1 MKLTLRQLFFIV
13 LFLGLFL
20 MTLRPIADPDFWW
33 HLRTGQ
39 LIFQTRAIPHIDPFS
54 FTKAG
59 GVWITHEWLS
69 ELIIYLLFKLGG
81 YGLLIFAFSILITGA
96 FYFSYLRAPMKSRP
110 YIAGFAL
117 LLGALSTA
125 PTWGVRPQMLSLFFA
140 SLFLYFLDH
149 YQTSAKLK
157 FILPLPLLT
166 LLWVNLHAGYL
177 IGLSLIAFFIIG
189 GLTDLLL
196 LEFQIIKHPY
206 PSPTLRSILILCGT
220 LAICILVTII
230 NPNGIKILTYPFQT
244 LFSPSMQQFIQEWFS
259 PDFHQ
264 IIWLPFA
271 FIILGLI
278 GLGMVSK
285 KSISPTNII
294 LTLVFG
300 YAALRS
306 MRNIPFFAISVIPIL
321 AEQVDSMIEIR
332 TNGRTPSRMFHYLVP
347 PLLAILVLLTGLRF
361 FQVARSQSQTES
373 DSFPKAAVDWILSNR
388 PSGNIFN
395 SYGWGGYLIWRAYPE
410 YKVFI
415 DGRADVYGDSF
426 LYDYMT
432 IYRSEP
438 GWEDKL
444 KNQGV
449 QTVIV
454 EPNAPLANTLL
465 ASQSWKIVFEDKI
478 SVIFK
483 R

>member
-1 MKLTLRQLFFIV
+1 
-13 LFLGLFL
+13 
-20 MTLRPIADPDFWW
+20 
-33 HLRTGQ
+33 
-39 LIFQTRAIPHIDPFS
+39 
-54 FTKAG
+54 
-59 GVWITHEWLS
+59 
-69 ELIIYLLFKLGG
+69 
-81 YGLLIFAFSILITGA
+81 
-96 FYFSYLRAPMKSRP
+96 
-110 YIAGFAL
+110 
-117 LLGALSTA
+117 
-125 PTWGVRPQMLSLFFA
+125 
-140 SLFLYFLDH
+140 
-149 YQTSAKLK
+149 
-157 FILPLPLLT
+157 
-166 LLWVNLHAGYL
+166 
-177 IGLSLIAFFIIG
+177 
-189 GLTDLLL
+189 
-196 LEFQIIKHPY
+196 
-206 PSPTLRSILILCGT
+206 
-220 LAICILVTII
+220 
-230 NPNGIKILTYPFQT
+230 
-244 LFSPSMQQFIQEWFS
+244 
-259 PDFHQ
+259 
-264 IIWLPFA
+264 
-271 FIILGLI
+271 
-278 GLGMVSK
+278 
-285 KSISPTNII
+285 
-294 LTLVFG
+294 
-300 YAALRS
+300 
-306 MRNIPFFAISVIPIL
+306 
-321 AEQVDSMIEIR
+321 
-332 TNGRTPSRMFHYLVP
+332 MFHYLVP